1 MSTQLDSF
9 SDETRSFRRARR
21 RCLRRKGVREV
32 DKVWSSSSPLVFD
45 ALFNTLAHTNKFR
58 HATLAYTLMKEHGFS
73 PTVES
78 CNAFMS
84 SLLHL
89 RRADIA
95 LAFYRE
101 MRRRSCVSPNVYT
114 LFMAI
119 RAYCMLGEVQ
129 KGFEMSLQFGLSLF
143 RLSYYEPFL
152 YSNCLAR

>member
-1 MSTQLDSF
+1 MNPTGKSSTLYPPPSHP
-9 SDETRSFRRARR
+9 SVSNTSSSPSETT
-21 RCLRRKGVREV
+21 
-32 DKVWSSSSPLVFD
+32 SSSSPLVFD

-114 LFMAI
+114 LNMAI

-129 KGFEMSLQFGLSLF
+129 KGFEMS
-143 RLSYYEPFL
+143 
-152 YSNCLAR
+152 